1 MSTRITLRP
10 RKRSGA
16 ENLLRTSVALI
27 KKPETA
33 ILGLTGLGALYLIPK
48 ARRYAERKAGETF
61 DRLRP

>member
-1 MSTRITLRP
+1 MSTRMTLSP
-10 RKRSGA
+10 PKRSGA
-16 ENLLRTSVALI
+16 ENLLRTSVALM

-33 ILGLTGLGALYLIPK
+33 VLGLTGLGALYLIPK

>member
-1 MSTRITLRP
+1 MSTRMTFSQKTTP
-10 RKRSGA
+10 AS
-16 ENLLRTSVALI
+16 NLLRTSLGLA

>member
-1 MSTRITLRP
+1 MSTRMGFSHKTTP
-10 RKRSGA
+10 AS
-16 ENLLRTSVALI
+16 NLLRTSLGLV

>member
-1 MSTRITLRP
+1 MSTRMGFSHKTTP
-10 RKRSGA
+10 ASK
-16 ENLLRTSVALI
+16 LLRTSLGLV